1 MNQHSIPTELHRR
14 LGLDNVEPS
23 GLGDDRRSLAGVAS
37 KAQATGIDPSGKA
50 FISVC
55 NKADDLVGLLT
66 VLHKTLE
73 NDDATFRESQVAR
86 MALKLA
92 DSISEALTEANLRGR
107 MA

>member
-14 LGLDNVEPS
+14 LGLDNIEPS
-23 GLGDDRRSLAGVAS
+23 GLEGDRPVADVAS
-37 KAQATGIDPSGKA
+37 EAQATGIDPSGQA

-66 VLHKTLE
+66 VLHQNLE
-73 NDDATFRESQVAR
+73 NNDATFRQSQVAR

-92 DSISEALTEANLRGR
+92 DSVSEALTEANIRGR